1 MQMEYFKYLVDL
13 AETKSLSQTA
23 ERFFM
28 THQAISKAIKKI
40 EHDFSVNLL
49 IRTKKGIEL
58 TDAGKIFINKS
69 YEILEKYKELNEL
82 LEPFQIVKE
91 QSVKG
96 EFTVLTIPKFLEINL
111 HSILTGFY
119 SCFPDLNISFKTE
132 SHDNILFGHEY
143 NDSTIGLI
151 AIMEKDLQN
160 ESFQK
165 LIESKNLKI
174 DVILSSKSILIM
186 HKNSKWAQLDSA
198 SIDINQI
205 PKIHF
210 GYNIKLLPDNTDDY
224 KGNYIVSNL
233 ESMRKLVLNKQ
244 GVGILS
250 EFEYKNFFHKSS
262 NIFTMQL
269 DENIVSPLG
278 YAYII
283 KQQDTLPPYM
293 DKFITLFRKFFS

>member
-1 MQMEYFKYLVDL
+1 MQVEYFKYLVDL

-69 YEILEKYKELNEL
+69 SEILEKYKELTEL
-82 LEPFQIVKE
+82 LEPFQIEKK
-91 QSVKG
+91 QSVRG
-96 EFTVLTIPKFLEINL
+96 EFAILTIPKFLEINL
-111 HSILTGFY
+111 PSIITSFY
-119 SCFPDLNISFKTE
+119 SGFPALNISFKTE
-132 SHDNILFGHEY
+132 SHQNILFGHEY

-151 AIMEKDLQN
+151 AIMEEDLQN
-160 ESFQK
+160 ESFSK
-165 LIESKNLKI
+165 SIESRNLKI
-174 DVILSSKSILIM
+174 EVISSSKNILIM
-186 HKNSKWAQLDSA
+186 HKNSKWVDLDSNN
-198 SIDINQI
+198 ININSI

-210 GYNIKLLPDNTDDY
+210 GYSIKLLPDNY
-224 KGNYIVSNL
+224 RGNYIVSNL

-250 EFEYKNFFHKSS
+250 EFEYKNFFHKSA
-262 NIFTMQL
+262 NIFTMQI
-269 DENIVSPLG
+269 DETMVSPLA

-283 KQQDTLPPYM
+283 KQQDAIPPYM
-293 DKFITLFRKFFS
+293 EKFINLFRKFLS

>member
-1 MQMEYFKYLVDL
+1 MQIEYFKYLVDL

-69 YEILEKYKELNEL
+69 LEILEKYKELNEL
-82 LEPFQIVKE
+82 LEPFEIEKK
-91 QSVKG
+91 QSVRG
-96 EFTVLTIPKFLEINL
+96 EFAILAIPKFLEINL
-111 HSILTGFY
+111 PSIITSFY
-119 SCFPDLNISFKTE
+119 SSFPALNISFKTE
-132 SHDNILFGHEY
+132 SHQNILFSHEY

-151 AIMEKDLQN
+151 AIMEEDLQN
-160 ESFQK
+160 ESFRK
-165 LIESKNLKI
+165 SIESRNLKI
-174 DVILSSKSILIM
+174 EVISSSKNILVM
-186 HKNSKWAQLDSA
+186 HKNSKWVDLDSNN
-198 SIDINQI
+198 ININSI

-210 GYNIKLLPDNTDDY
+210 GYSIKLLPDNY
-224 KGNYIVSNL
+224 RGNYIVSNL
-233 ESMRKLVLNKQ
+233 DSMRKLVLNKQ

-250 EFEYKNFFHKSS
+250 EFEYKNFFHKSA
-262 NIFTMQL
+262 NIFTMQI
-269 DENIVSPLG
+269 DETMVSPLA

-283 KQQDTLPPYM
+283 KQQDTMPPYM
-293 DKFITLFRKFFS
+293 EKFINLFRKFLS